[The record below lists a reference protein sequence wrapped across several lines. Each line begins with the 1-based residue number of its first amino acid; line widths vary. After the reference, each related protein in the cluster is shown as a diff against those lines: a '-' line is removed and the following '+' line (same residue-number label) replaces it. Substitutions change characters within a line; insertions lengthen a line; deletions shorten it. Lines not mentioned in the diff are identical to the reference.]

1 MKEWC
6 IDESI
11 KDDKIYCYD
20 KSKVIV
26 KQNTLKRD
34 IIINNIRISSCI
46 TGEYFNIKCPIC
58 KEENKK

>member
-46 TGEYFNIKCPIC
+46 TGEY
-58 KEENKK
+58 KK